1 MIAREEIAPT
11 AFTAWTEDGIGGFN
25 GSRKRKGDIKK
36 GMCGEVDQARLVV
49 PRAQVARPTTH
60 RHRPSQLDTAPIA
73 QPSPPTPTHPP
84 ASNGRRSMSLPPAQ
98 PAYILRGHASQI
110 HTTAFIR
117 SNSRLVTGDA
127 AGWVVVWSLATK
139 RPVAVWRAHEG
150 VILGAS
156 AWGPDKII
164 THGKDNKLVVW
175 KLSPEDEEPMSK
187 VLPVDNPPTPR
198 RQPWLRH
205 LLHVNTMN
213 FCSFAQCP
221 LEPGDEELLIAVPS
235 TLSSETVDIFHLP
248 SSQRIH
254 TVPSP
259 PSLNGGMVMAVS
271 LLSHP
276 QTRHLLAIAGY
287 ESGHTAVSQFANSTW
302 TTLYTSKAHTQPILS
317 LDVSPAR
324 DYYLTSAADAVIAK
338 HPLATRTALLAAAR
352 DRGNMPLKTLQSK
365 HAGQQSIRIRND
377 GRVFATAGWDA
388 RVRVYAV
395 KSMQELAVLKWHRE
409 GCYSVAFADVETG
422 ERAAPGGEGR
432 EPVEREGTVSV
443 KEKRLWRAQTAHWLA
458 AGSKDGKVSLWDI
471 Y

>member
-1 MIAREEIAPT
+1 
-11 AFTAWTEDGIGGFN
+11 
-25 GSRKRKGDIKK
+25 
-36 GMCGEVDQARLVV
+36 
-49 PRAQVARPTTH
+49 
-60 RHRPSQLDTAPIA
+60 
-73 QPSPPTPTHPP
+73 
-84 ASNGRRSMSLPPAQ
+84 MSLPPAQ

-324 DYYLTSAADAVIAK
+324 DCYLTSAADAVIAK